1 MFDIFQASSV
11 FVREQRESGNDRHKR
26 MMMKN
31 IAMTYIVMRRI
42 TVCVQRYKDM
52 VRYVRVVVSK
62 GREWIDPILTKLTN
76 AIKKAIAQGLTGC
89 KQFETGGGCRI
100 EGGAGWKVESVRKVG
115 DNRKGTRSGC

>member
-1 MFDIFQASSV
+1 
-11 FVREQRESGNDRHKR
+11 
-26 MMMKN
+26 MMKN